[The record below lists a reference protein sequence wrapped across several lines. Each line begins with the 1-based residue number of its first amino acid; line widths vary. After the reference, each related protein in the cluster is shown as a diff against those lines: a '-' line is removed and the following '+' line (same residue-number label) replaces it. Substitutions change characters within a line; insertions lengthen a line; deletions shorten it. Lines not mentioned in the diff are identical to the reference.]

1 VSSQAAI
8 TTLIHAYESALN
20 SSNTDSVLKLY
31 ATDGIFM
38 SPNSPTSIGHSSIQ
52 SAYTSIFSNIK
63 LSVTF
68 KIHEIEVLNEEE
80 GWAFART
87 ESEGTVSLK
96 SNGAEEKERNQELFV
111 LRREEGEWKIAR
123 YCFASMNPV

>member
-1 VSSQAAI
+1 
-8 TTLIHAYESALN
+8 
-20 SSNTDSVLKLY
+20 
-31 ATDGIFM
+31 M
-38 SPNSPTSIGHSSIQ
+38 SPNSTTSIGHSSIQ

-87 ESEGTVSLK
+87 ESEGTVSVK